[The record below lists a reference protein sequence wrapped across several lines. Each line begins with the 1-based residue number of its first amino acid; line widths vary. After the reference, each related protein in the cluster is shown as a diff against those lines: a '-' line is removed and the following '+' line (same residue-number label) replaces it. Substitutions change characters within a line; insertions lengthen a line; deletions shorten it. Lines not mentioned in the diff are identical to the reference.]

1 MLNFLKLKLCL
12 FQRHHL
18 GIRKASHSLRFL
30 HIQDDLC
37 NHQQTALPLW
47 NSGSPMRSTS
57 TSLEQRQLQDGHTDE
72 VKNSF
77 TLLPTT
83 SPPRCHS
90 SVPKETSLACDF
102 STGRMWEYLSEQPA
116 SLAVQQRHWQTNQL
130 LSHHIQYAEM
140 CCKTQG
146 VVTVRKEEPEKQQL
160 GLLAMAPHS
169 STVAW
174 KIPWTGE
181 PGGLQSMGLQS

>member
-57 TSLEQRQLQDGHTDE
+57 TSLEQRQIQDGHTDE

-116 SLAVQQRHWQTNQL
+116 SLAVQQRHWQTNDFFL
-130 LSHHIQYAEM
+130 TKFSMLRCAA
-140 CCKTQG
+140 
-146 VVTVRKEEPEKQQL
+146 RPKEWWPWGKKSLKKQQL
-160 GLLAMAPHS
+160 GEGDGTPLQYYCLESPMDGG
-169 STVAW
+169 AW
-174 KIPWTGE
+174 
-181 PGGLQSMGLQS
+181 